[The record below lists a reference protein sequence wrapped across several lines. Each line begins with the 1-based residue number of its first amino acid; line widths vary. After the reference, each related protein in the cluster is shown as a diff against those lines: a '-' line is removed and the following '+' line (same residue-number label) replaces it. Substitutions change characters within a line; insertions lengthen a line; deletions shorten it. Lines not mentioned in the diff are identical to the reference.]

1 MFVIQIMC
9 ILVVYVFVKK
19 VLNVFQL
26 QNVENLMDLLG
37 TEENLLSGVLKRLV
51 KVQLLIIIV

>member
-1 MFVIQIMC
+1 MC

-19 VLNVFQL
+19 VLNVLQL

>member
-1 MFVIQIMC
+1 MFVIQTMS

-19 VLNVFQL
+19 VLNVLKL